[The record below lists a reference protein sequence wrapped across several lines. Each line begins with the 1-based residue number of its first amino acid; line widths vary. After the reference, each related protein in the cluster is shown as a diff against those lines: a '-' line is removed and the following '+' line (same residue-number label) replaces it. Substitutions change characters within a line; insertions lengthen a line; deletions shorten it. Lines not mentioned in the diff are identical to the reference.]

1 MMRIQAVV
9 ALFPGL
15 REVEL
20 LAWIE
25 QRWVQPE
32 HSLDEGQGPVFREID
47 VARVHMIYDLRHRL
61 DVHEET
67 MPLVLSLVDQMY
79 ELRRNLKA
87 MTRALDQ
94 QPDDVRSA
102 VLLALGDGSK

>member
-9 ALFPGL
+9 ALFPDLG
-15 REVEL
+15 EDEL
-20 LAWIE
+20 LAWVE
-25 QRWVQPE
+25 QHWVQPE
-32 HSLDEGQGPVFREID
+32 QSLDDGVVFRDID

-67 MPLVLSLVDQMY
+67 MPLVLSLVDQVY

-87 MTRALDQ
+87 VTRALDQ
-94 QPDDVRSA
+94 QSEDVRAA
-102 VLLALGDGSK
+102 VLKALGEGPPK

>member
-1 MMRIQAVV
+1 MMRLRAVI
-9 ALFPGL
+9 ALFPDL
-15 REVEL
+15 EERELV
-20 LAWIE
+20 AWIE

-32 HSLDEGQGPVFREID
+32 TAIDDGPVFREID

-67 MPLVLSLVDQMY
+67 VPLVLSLVDQVY

-87 MTRALDQ
+87 MTRALDE
-94 QPDDVRSA
+94 QPSEIRNA
-102 VLLALGDGSK
+102 ILRALGGKVPD